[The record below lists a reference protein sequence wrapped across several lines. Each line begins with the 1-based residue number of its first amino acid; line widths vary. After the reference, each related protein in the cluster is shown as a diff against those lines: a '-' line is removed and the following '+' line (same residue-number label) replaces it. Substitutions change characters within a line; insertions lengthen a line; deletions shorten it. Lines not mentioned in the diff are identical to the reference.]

1 MPSSRRSRKARRS
14 PAGTCGELGRA
25 LRVGE
30 LLAGTWIK
38 TPHPH
43 VAEMLALSPL
53 DVLVFD
59 AQHAPFDRSGLDL
72 CILAARVGGKPSS

>member
-14 PAGTCGELGRA
+14 PAGTCGELGQA

-30 LLAGTWIK
+30 LLAGTSIK

-43 VAEMLALSPL
+43 GAEMLALSPL

-59 AQHAPFDRSGLDL
+59 AHRAPFDRSGLNA
-72 CILAARVGGKPSS
+72 CILAARVGGKPGS